1 LNTLDWVQVV
11 GAVLAFLVGIYVL
24 VSGPGGA
31 LRFGGLGVI
40 LLAIGFGVG
49 GIEGVDTSGIDWIEA
64 VGGALGTVLVTV
76 ALAVMSIRGRSA

>member
-1 LNTLDWVQVV
+1 MNTLDWVQVI
-11 GAVLAFLVGIYVL
+11 GAVLAFLAGIYVM
-24 VSGPGGA
+24 VRGSSVA
-31 LRFGGLGVI
+31 LRIGGLGVI

-76 ALAVMSIRGRSA
+76 ALAVMSVRGRSA